1 MCIVIQVMEVLEKH
15 ERPGFEDPGGHNA
28 MQAYSHRVVADI
40 LGAQTALSP
49 HAQRVVGISAIT
61 Q

>member
-1 MCIVIQVMEVLEKH
+1 MEVLEKH

-40 LGAQTALSP
+40 LGAHTALSP